1 MPMSDLSRATGA
13 PGAVPPATIAEP
25 QHPSTFAP
33 ATFIFL
39 IILCIFGAV
48 IGVQLILQLGI
59 TPNTSIIGALVAML
73 LARVP
78 GAIFDRYRS
87 IHVQNLAQSAI
98 SAATFGAANS
108 LLLPIGVPFLLGRPD
123 LILPMLVGA
132 ALSMLL
138 DAYLLY
144 RMFDTRVFP
153 ASGTWPPGVAAAEAI
168 RAGDAGGRRAA
179 LLVVGLL
186 IGIAGSWFKIPMSA
200 FGVAFIGNVWALT
213 MFGIGLLIR
222 GYAMPVAGIDIAKLY
237 VPHGM
242 MVGAGI
248 VALVQVA
255 MLIARR
261 GAGPAAA
268 AAMPGAEADG
278 ETRMRRALG

>member
-1 MPMSDLSRATGA
+1 MPMSDLSRATAVPGGA
-13 PGAVPPATIAEP
+13 PPTPAGGTQ

-33 ATFIFL
+33 ATFVFL
-39 IILCIFGAV
+39 VILCLFGAV

-73 LARVP
+73 LARLP
-78 GAIFDRYRS
+78 GAIFARYRS

-138 DAYLLY
+138 DGYLLY

-200 FGVAFIGNVWALT
+200 FWRRVYRQCLGVDDVRHRPLDPRLCDAGRRHRYCEALCAAWRD
-213 MFGIGLLIR
+213 GW
-222 GYAMPVAGIDIAKLY
+222 
-237 VPHGM
+237 
-242 MVGAGI
+242 
-248 VALVQVA
+248 
-255 MLIARR
+255 RR
-261 GAGPAAA
+261 S
-268 AAMPGAEADG
+268 
-278 ETRMRRALG
+278 RRADPGRIVDCAA

>member
-1 MPMSDLSRATGA
+1 MTQTNPGVVSAPAAEAPVAGA
-13 PGAVPPATIAEP
+13 RHPA
-25 QHPSTFAP
+25 TFAP
-33 ATFIFL
+33 ATL
-39 IILCIFGAV
+39 ILIVVLSVFGAV
-48 IGVQLILQLGI
+48 IGVQLIVQLGV
-59 TPNTSIIGALVAML
+59 TPNTSIIGALVAMI

-78 GAIFDRYRS
+78 LALFARYRS

-123 LILPMLVGA
+123 LIVPMLVGA

-138 DAYLLY
+138 DGYLLY

-179 LLVVGLL
+179 LLGLGLL
-186 IGIAGSWFKIPMSA
+186 IGIAGSWLKIPMSA

-237 VPHGM
+237 VPHGA
-242 MVGAGI
+242 MVGAGL
-248 VALVQVA
+248 VALD
-255 MLIARR
+255 RKS
-261 GAGPAAA
+261 
-268 AAMPGAEADG
+268 
-278 ETRMRRALG
+278 TRLNSSHSQISY